1 MSAVDH
7 TQTHARARASPHTI
21 THIRVWAVSTERA
34 ILVCCVCV
42 VVLRWLSYCL
52 LACLPACLLSCFAYS
67 VCARRWQFF
76 LSLSVFHSCQ
86 HSQLSSNSKADRAQS
101 LKPNPI
107 QRSTERVVVVRTV
120 CVPVPAYTRATY
132 AFDST
137 KLHMWNCILYK
148 NGHNYTVGM
157 HL

>member
-7 TQTHARARASPHTI
+7 TQTHARERGPLHT
-21 THIRVWAVSTERA
+21 HVRVSSEQT
-34 ILVCCVCV
+34 ILVRCVCV

-52 LACLPACLLSCFAYS
+52 LACLPTACFAYS

-107 QRSTERVVVVRTV
+107 QRSTESVCIVVVRVVCAV
-120 CVPVPAYTRATY
+120 CVCVYTGHLCLWFNQATHVELYTLHKRA
-132 AFDST
+132 
-137 KLHMWNCILYK
+137 
-148 NGHNYTVGM
+148 
-157 HL
+157 

>member
-7 TQTHARARASPHTI
+7 TQTHARAKASPHTI

-107 QRSTERVVVVRTV
+107 QRSTEQTYSCRPYSVCACV
-120 CVPVPAYTRATY
+120 CVYTGHLCLWFNQTTHVELYTLHKRA
-132 AFDST
+132 
-137 KLHMWNCILYK
+137 
-148 NGHNYTVGM
+148 
-157 HL
+157 